1 MGLCLQAESQCVLAV
16 PETGL
21 GPTCDRIS
29 AQRPLWKGRAGRVCR
44 RQGSEEPGKS
54 RLTILGSIDF
64 FPLCFNYPVDGGR
77 ERNNRLRR
85 NQSALEQAALRT
97 SQPHEQSFSLVLG
110 VLVETVNA

>member
-1 MGLCLQAESQCVLAV
+1 MGLCLLAESQYVLAV

-64 FPLCFNYPVDGGR
+64 FPSVSIIHWTVAGR
-77 ERNNRLRR
+77 EI
-85 NQSALEQAALRT
+85 T
-97 SQPHEQSFSLVLG
+97 G
-110 VLVETVNA
+110 